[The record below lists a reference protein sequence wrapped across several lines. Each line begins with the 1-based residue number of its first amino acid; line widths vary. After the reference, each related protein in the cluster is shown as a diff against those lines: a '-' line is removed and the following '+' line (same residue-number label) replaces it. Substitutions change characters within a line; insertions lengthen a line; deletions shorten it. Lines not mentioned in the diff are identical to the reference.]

1 MSIVVMG
8 RHSYVGDGG
17 DVDARV
23 TVGAFTSIAPGVRMH
38 ARTQHPCVDDAR
50 LVASGSGRA
59 IPGYP
64 RPTSRDRIEIG
75 SDVWIGRDA
84 VLLADCDIGDGAI
97 VGAFAVVAK
106 DVPPYAVVVG
116 NPARVIRYRF
126 DAPTVAA
133 LLRIRWWE
141 WPEDLIAER
150 AEDLRDVRALVARHD
165 WPDL

>member
-1 MSIVVMG
+1 MLLG
-8 RHSYVGDGG
+8 RRSYVGSGG
-17 DVDARV
+17 NVTARV
-23 TVGAFTSIAPGVRMH
+23 TVGAFTSIAANVAMH
-38 ARTQHPCVDDAR
+38 ARTQHPCIANPAF
-50 LVASGSGRA
+50 VASG
-59 IPGYP
+59 PGWFDPEYP
-64 RPTSRDRIEIG
+64 ASDVEDRIAIG
-75 SDVWIGRDA
+75 NDVWVGRDA
-84 VLLADCDIGDGAI
+84 VLLADLTVGDGAI

-126 DAPTVAA
+126 DRPTVDA
-133 LLRIRWWE
+133 LLRIRWWD

>member
-1 MSIVVMG
+1 MAVVSIG
-8 RHSYVGDGG
+8 RESFIGG
-17 DVDARV
+17 DVEAEADV
-23 TVGAFTSIAPGVRMH
+23 TVGAFTSVARH
-38 ARTQHPCVDDAR
+38 ARLLARPQHACVADPA
-50 LVASGSGRA
+50 LVACGSAR
-59 IPGYP
+59 IPGWP
-64 RPTSRDRIEIG
+64 SSERRKTIAVG
-75 SDVWIGRDA
+75 SDVWVGRDA
-84 VLLADCDIGDGAI
+84 VLLADLTVGDGAI

-126 DAPTVAA
+126 DRPTVDA
-133 LLRIRWWE
+133 LLRIRWWD